1 MTTAVYAWFHLIIF
15 CSPPLV
21 AGSSQ
26 RRGTGTERARARER
40 ARGKADLLR
49 MCFQYVLSKK
59 TKNPFWH
66 SELLGN
72 PVVIF
77 L

>member
-26 RRGTGTERARARER
+26 RRGTETERGRARKR
-40 ARGKADLLR
+40 ARGKAALLR
-49 MCFQYVLSKK
+49 MCFQCVIE
-59 TKNPFWH
+59 KNNFGIPNFW
-66 SELLGN
+66 ETL
-72 PVVIF
+72 
-77 L
+77 